1 MTGAEANP
9 AFVTRTDLEKLT
21 NDFNEQLNENMSIL
35 RKEILTEVGT
45 ELRKQLAE
53 FHPDVNHPER
63 DDQIRSWPD
72 FHGVG
77 SGITSL

>member
-1 MTGAEANP
+1 MAGTEGNP

-35 RKEILTEVGT
+35 RKEIITEVGS

-53 FHPDVNHPER
+53 FHHSTPGEPSVQREEEFDETDEEVVAR
-63 DDQIRSWPD
+63 
-72 FHGVG
+72 
-77 SGITSL
+77 LA